1 MESKMTFKEKWD
13 AFWHKDELK
22 AEQGE
27 NPFLVV
33 CRWAYKL
40 RSVLLAIPVVF
51 AAIVLALQ
59 NIAKLPAKVGLDLQV
74 TGEYALVVSKA
85 LAVAGPLAITGVC
98 LVLMFLSRRVLTPW
112 LVSVFSLVL
121 PIVILVI
128 NTFPG

>member
-22 AEQGE
+22 AEKGE

-40 RSVLLAIPVVF
+40 RSVLLAIPVVLG
-51 AAIVLALQ
+51 AVVLAIQ
-59 NIAKLPAKVGLDLQV
+59 NMAKLPAKVGLDLQV
-74 TGEYALVVSKA
+74 TGEFAVVVGRG
-85 LAVAGPLAITGVC
+85 LAVAGPLVITGIC
-98 LVLMFLSRRVLTPW
+98 LLLMFCSRKVLYPW
-112 LVSVFSLVL
+112 LVSVFSLLL